1 MFKALGRQITET
13 FFGRDY
19 FLLWLGQSVSQMG
32 DGAGFIA
39 VMWWVQS
46 TTGSAL
52 ALGTLAM
59 AKGLV
64 ATLLG
69 PVAGVLI
76 DRLDRK
82 KIIVTT
88 DVIRGVIYCILGYL
102 AFTDSLT
109 IGVLIVLS
117 CIAAACAQFMFPAV
131 AAVVPLLVP
140 DKGLEKANALNNM
153 SRQLV
158 GVAGY
163 SIGGIL
169 VALFGVPALL
179 FLNGVSFLCSAASEM
194 LILIPRIQG
203 EGETLSLDLFVSDLR
218 EAVHYILGFKV
229 LMKII
234 MVAMVLNFFFAPFF
248 VLLPM
253 FVDVHM
259 GAGSDVYG
267 YLLAASMAG
276 GVVGTLVL
284 STTRLVQDNLWLV
297 KWGIVL
303 QSVFFLTLP
312 FLPVQLWMSHVVMLF
327 IGGCLNLV
335 VNIYFQTILQRTT
348 RQEYM
353 GKVFSLV
360 GTATGALQPAAS
372 GVAGAAA
379 SVFSLPAIL
388 TAGFSVSLLAG
399 VQFARI
405 PGIDDWI
412 SSTSSEEHVAAA
424 ATSTD

>member
-1 MFKALGRQITET
+1 MFRDLGRRISKI
-13 FFGRDY
+13 FFSRDY
-19 FLLWLGQSVSQMG
+19 FLLWLGQSVSQIG

-46 TTGSAL
+46 TTGSAM

-69 PVAGVLI
+69 PFAGVLI

-82 KIIVTT
+82 KIIVAT
-88 DVIRGVIYCILGYL
+88 DVVRGLVYCTLGYL
-102 AFTDSLT
+102 AWTDSLT

-140 DKGLEKANALNNM
+140 DKGLEKANALNTVT
-153 SRQLV
+153 RQMV

-163 SIGGIL
+163 SVGGIL

-194 LILIPRIQG
+194 LIHIPPIQN
-203 EGETLSLDLFVSDLR
+203 EGEPLSVKLFVSDLR
-218 EAVHYILGFKV
+218 EAVDYILGFKV
-229 LMKII
+229 LMRVI
-234 MVAMVLNFFFAPFF
+234 MVAMVLNFFVAPFF

-276 GVVGTLVL
+276 GVVGTVLL

-303 QSVFFLTLP
+303 QAVLFLTLP

-327 IGGCLNLV
+327 IAGCLNLV
-335 VNIYFQTILQRTT
+335 VNIYFQTLLQRAT
-348 RQEYM
+348 RQDHM

-388 TAGFSVSLLAG
+388 TVGFSVSLLAG

-412 SSTSSEEHVAAA
+412 SSSSRSEPVAPVVTSV
-424 ATSTD
+424 D

>member
-1 MFKALGRQITET
+1 MFKILGRRIAQN
-13 FFGRDY
+13 FFNRDY

-69 PVAGVLI
+69 PFAGVLI

-82 KIIVTT
+82 KIIVAT
-88 DVIRGVIYCILGYL
+88 DVIRGVVYCTLGYL
-102 AFTDSLT
+102 AWTNSLT
-109 IGVLIVLS
+109 LGVLITLS
-117 CIAAACAQFMFPAV
+117 CISAACAQFMFPAV

-140 DKGLEKANALNNM
+140 DKGLEKANALNNVT
-153 SRQLV
+153 RQLV

-163 SIGGIL
+163 SVGGVL

-194 LILIPRIQG
+194 FIRIPRIQG
-203 EGETLSLDLFVSDLR
+203 EGEGLSAAIFVSDLR
-218 EAVHYILGFKV
+218 EAVNYILGYRV
-229 LMKII
+229 LMKVIL
-234 MVAMVLNFFFAPFF
+234 VAMLLNFFFTPFF

-276 GVVGTLVL
+276 GVVATVIL
-284 STTRLVQDNLWLV
+284 STTRLVQNNLWLV

-303 QSVFFLTLP
+303 QSAFFLSLP
-312 FLPVQLWMSHVVMLF
+312 FLPTRLWMSHVVMLF
-327 IGGCLNLV
+327 VGGGLNLV
-335 VNIYFQTILQRTT
+335 VNIYFQTLLQRTT
-348 RQEYM
+348 RQKYM

-372 GVAGAAA
+372 GLAGAAA
-379 SVFSLPAIL
+379 SVFSLPVIL
-388 TAGFSVSLLAG
+388 TVGFSVSMLAG
-399 VQFARI
+399 VSFTRI
-405 PGIDDWI
+405 PGIDQWI
-412 SSTSSEEHVAAA
+412 SSSEGKALEPAA
-424 ATSTD
+424 SVTD